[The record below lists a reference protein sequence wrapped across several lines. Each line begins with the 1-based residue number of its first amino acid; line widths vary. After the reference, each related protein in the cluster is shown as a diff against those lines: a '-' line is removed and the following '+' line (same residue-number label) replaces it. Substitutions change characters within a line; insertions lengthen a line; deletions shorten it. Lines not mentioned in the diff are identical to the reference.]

1 MHEHTQIPDDVSDWI
16 KKIIWGGQTTFPS
29 RIPNNMCRYAAVKE
43 VEPNNLPLKFEL
55 LIVIPFLSF
64 PQYTERGVGEK
75 G

>member
-1 MHEHTQIPDDVSDWI
+1 
-16 KKIIWGGQTTFPS
+16 
-29 RIPNNMCRYAAVKE
+29 MCRYAAVKE